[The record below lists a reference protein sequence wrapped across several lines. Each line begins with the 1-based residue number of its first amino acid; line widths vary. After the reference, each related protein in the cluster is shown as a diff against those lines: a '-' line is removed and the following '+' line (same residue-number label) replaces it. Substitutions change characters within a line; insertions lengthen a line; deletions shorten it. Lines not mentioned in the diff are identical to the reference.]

1 MLSPARLTQLLTEFV
16 FLLLGV
22 LLLWFAANDRIDFSR
37 FDRHGT
43 SWLVLS
49 VALIAWGLLALAKP
63 GQFWAK
69 WQKWNRGGSLVLLG
83 VVMLS
88 ISRVPFDWVV
98 KLLAAA
104 GAILLARGILGSLLI
119 LRQR

>member
-1 MLSPARLTQLLTEFV
+1 MLSPARLTQLLTEFI
-16 FLLLGV
+16 FLLLGALV
-22 LLLWFAANDRIDFSR
+22 IWLPANGRIY
-37 FDRHGT
+37 FDRHGVG
-43 SWLVLS
+43 WLVLS

-83 VVMLS
+83 LVMLS

-104 GAILLARGILGSLLI
+104 GMILVARGVLGSLLI

>member
-1 MLSPARLTQLLTEFV
+1 MLSPARLTQLLMEFV
-16 FLLLGV
+16 FLLLGA
-22 LLLWFAANDRIDFSR
+22 LLLWFAANQRIDFSR
-37 FDRHGT
+37 FDRRGT
-43 SWLVLS
+43 TWLVLS

-83 VVMLS
+83 VVMLA

-104 GAILLARGILGSLLI
+104 GLILVARGILGTLLI
-119 LRQR
+119 LRQH

>member
-1 MLSPARLTQLLTEFV
+1 MLSPARLTQLLMEFV
-16 FLLLGV
+16 FLLLGALV
-22 LLLWFAANDRIDFSR
+22 MWLAAIGRIY
-37 FDRHGT
+37 FDRHSVG
-43 SWLVLS
+43 WLVLS

-83 VVMLS
+83 AVMLA

-104 GAILLARGILGSLLI
+104 GLILVARGILCTLLI
-119 LRQR
+119 LRQH

>member
-16 FLLLGV
+16 FLLLGALV
-22 LLLWFAANDRIDFSR
+22 IWLAANDRIY
-37 FDRHGT
+37 FDRHGV

-49 VALIAWGLLALAKP
+49 VALIACGLLALAKP
-63 GQFWAK
+63 GHFWAK

-83 VVMLS
+83 VVMLA

-104 GAILLARGILGSLLI
+104 GVILVARGILGSLLI

>member
-16 FLLLGV
+16 FLLLGALV
-22 LLLWFAANDRIDFSR
+22 IWLAANGRIY
-37 FDRHGT
+37 FDRRAV

-49 VALIAWGLLALAKP
+49 VGLMAWGLLALAKP
-63 GQFWAK
+63 GQSWVK

-83 VVMLS
+83 AAMLA
-88 ISRVPFDWVV
+88 ITRVPFDWVV
-98 KLLAAA
+98 KLLAAV
-104 GAILLARGILGSLLI
+104 GFILLLRGVFGSFLI

>member
-16 FLLLGV
+16 FLLLGALV
-22 LLLWFAANDRIDFSR
+22 MWLAANGRIY
-37 FDRHGT
+37 FDRRGVG
-43 SWLVLS
+43 WLVLS

-88 ISRVPFDWVV
+88 ISRVPFAWVV
-98 KLLAAA
+98 RLLAAA
-104 GAILLARGILGSLLI
+104 GLILVARGILGSFLI

>member
-1 MLSPARLTQLLTEFV
+1 MLSPARLTQLLMEFV
-16 FLLLGV
+16 FLLLGALV
-22 LLLWFAANDRIDFSR
+22 IWLAISGRIY
-37 FDRHGT
+37 FDRHGVA
-43 SWLVLS
+43 WLVLS
-49 VALIAWGLLALAKP
+49 VALIAWGLLALARP

-83 VVMLS
+83 VVMLA

-104 GAILLARGILGSLLI
+104 GVILVARGILGSLLI

>member
-22 LLLWFAANDRIDFSR
+22 LLLWFSANQRIDFSR
-37 FDRHGT
+37 FDRRGT
-43 SWLVLS
+43 TWLILS
-49 VALIAWGLLALAKP
+49 AALIAWGLLALAKP

-104 GAILLARGILGSLLI
+104 GLILVARGILGSFLI

>member
-1 MLSPARLTQLLTEFV
+1 MV
-16 FLLLGV
+16 
-22 LLLWFAANDRIDFSR
+22 DFSR

-83 VVMLS
+83 MVMLS
-88 ISRVPFDWVV
+88 ISLV

-104 GAILLARGILGSLLI
+104 GVILLARGILGSVLI

>member
-1 MLSPARLTQLLTEFV
+1 MLSPARLTNLMMELV

-22 LLLWFAANDRIDFSR
+22 LVVWLALQRRIS
-37 FDRHGT
+37 FDRHSVT
-43 SWLVLS
+43 WLVLS
-49 VALIAWGLLALAKP
+49 GALVAWGLMALAKP

-83 VVMLS
+83 LDLFA
-88 ISRVPFDWVV
+88 ISRVPFEWVWRLFLV
-98 KLLAAA
+98 A
-104 GAILLARGILGSLLI
+104 GLILVARGILGALLV

>member
-1 MLSPARLTQLLTEFV
+1 MLSPARLTQLLTEFI

-22 LLLWFAANDRIDFSR
+22 LVIWLAVNGRIY
-37 FDRHGT
+37 FDRYGVG
-43 SWLVLS
+43 WLVLS

-88 ISRVPFDWVV
+88 ITRVPFNWAV
-98 KLLAAA
+98 KLLAVA
-104 GAILLARGILGSLLI
+104 GLILIVRGILGSLLI
-119 LRQR
+119 LRQP

>member
-1 MLSPARLTQLLTEFV
+1 MLSPPRLTQLLTEFV
-16 FLLLGV
+16 FLLLGALV
-22 LLLWFAANDRIDFSR
+22 IWLAANGRIY
-37 FDRHGT
+37 FDRHSVG
-43 SWLVLS
+43 WLVMS
-49 VALIAWGLLALAKP
+49 VGLIAWGLLALVKP

-83 VVMLS
+83 AVMLA

-104 GAILLARGILGSLLI
+104 GVILLLRGAFGSLLI
-119 LRQR
+119 LRRR

>member
-1 MLSPARLTQLLTEFV
+1 MISPARLTQLLTEFI
-16 FLLLGV
+16 FLLMGALV
-22 LLLWFAANDRIDFSR
+22 IWLAANGRIY
-37 FDRHGT
+37 FDRRGV

-69 WQKWNRGGSLVLLG
+69 WQKWNRGVSLVLLG
-83 VVMLS
+83 LVMLA
-88 ISRVPFDWVV
+88 ISRVPFDSVV
-98 KLLAAA
+98 KLLAVA
-104 GAILLARGILGSLLI
+104 GLILVLRGVFGSLLI

>member
-1 MLSPARLTQLLTEFV
+1 MLSPARLTQLLMEIV
-16 FLLLGV
+16 FLLLGALV
-22 LLLWFAANDRIDFSR
+22 IWLAANGRIY
-37 FDRHGT
+37 FDRHGV

-69 WQKWNRGGSLVLLG
+69 WNRGGSLVLLG
-83 VVMLS
+83 VVMLA
-88 ISRVPFDWVV
+88 ISRVPFDWAVR
-98 KLLAAA
+98 LLAAA
-104 GAILLARGILGSLLI
+104 GVILVARGILGSLLI